1 MHKQAL
7 ALALL
12 ACSCTPKPPAKPPAP
27 RLPPP
32 VPSVLAE
39 CATQPSIFDQK
50 PSDWLKDPVPPMAC
64 EPAPGRAGW
73 VTDTMP
79 PPKVPQ
85 PVIPPPVQPP
95 AHVVL
100 AVTGASGKA
109 AHTELLRAISAAGTD
124 SVRAFIVD
132 PTTGPATTAA
142 LEQALADMA
151 GVAGFKGHLAV
162 YLHGVR
168 ADSPPFGCLAL
179 ADGCYPLTTLHDRLR
194 ALPARSR
201 VVVLDG
207 VPGPEPA
214 VLFADGATGVVALRD
229 GPNRAAGS
237 RQFFST
243 NLQGPSGL
251 TGGTLRARALRALA
265 AAGDRSVLLFEPTGT
280 LTWTGRVEATS
291 PAEAAIIKDLPGI
304 EAVARKLAP
313 GQRLLVYLQDRDCDP
328 CKLRRKGFVALSET
342 YHDLRFAVVH
352 DATPLISQLGAR
364 MSPIDPAVAYFD
376 HQGNH
381 LGNADDPQRPIAG
394 LALAE
399 LAGRDAR
406 RVLYDQWLLG
416 KDLER
421 VKLSAEGL
429 LALDGGSE
437 EALLKLIRRVH
448 RDSEPE
454 LVLAVMS
461 VLIRQGY
468 RAANAA
474 PEALSHIDHPDDRV
488 RLAVVDA
495 LFAIQATPET
505 VLCPAI
511 SAIPDPSPLVRE
523 QIRKLL
529 FGLLRQTGPGIHAMN
544 KLLTHPSP
552 AVRRTAVEAF
562 AELNAGT
569 VAAPALP
576 YLVGLLHPD
585 EPLEVRKLA
594 LLAILRINTAAAP
607 AIHDL
612 AQYLVDDPEPSIRAL
627 TAAALGS
634 IGPAAHCARD
644 GLELLARDDVP
655 EVQKA
660 ARQALI
666 RIDGP
671 VPSDE

>member
-1 MHKQAL
+1 MRAL
-7 ALALL
+7 TLAIL

-27 RLPPP
+27 LLPPP
-32 VPSVLAE
+32 VPAVLAA
-39 CATQPSIFDQK
+39 CATQPSIFDRKQ
-50 PSDWLKDPVPPMAC
+50 SDWLVDPVPPLAC

-73 VTDTMP
+73 VTDKAP

-85 PVIPPPVQPP
+85 PAIVPTIQPP
-95 AHVVL
+95 AHIVL
-100 AVTGASGKA
+100 ALSGAAGKA
-109 AHTELLRAISAAGTD
+109 AHAELQRAVSAAGTD

-132 PTTGPATTAA
+132 PATGPATSAA
-142 LEQALADMA
+142 LEQALADMTV
-151 GVAGFKGHLAV
+151 VAGFKGHLAV
-162 YLHGVR
+162 YLHGIR
-168 ADSPPFGCLAL
+168 AESPPFGCLAL
-179 ADGCYPLTTLHDRLR
+179 ADGCYPLTTLYDRLR
-194 ALPARSR
+194 AIPARSR

-229 GPNRAAGS
+229 GPQRSAGS
-237 RQFFST
+237 RQFFS
-243 NLQGPSGL
+243 LHGPSGL
-251 TGGTLRARALRALA
+251 VGDGTLRARSLRALA

-280 LTWTGRVEATS
+280 LTWTGR
-291 PAEAAIIKDLPGI
+291 I
-304 EAVARKLAP
+304 EAVSPDEAAVIKDIVGIQTVAKKLAP
-313 GQRLLVYLQDRDCDP
+313 GQRLLVYLQDRECDP
-328 CKLRRKGFVALSET
+328 CKLRRNGFVALSET
-342 YHDLRFAVVH
+342 HHDLRFAVVY
-352 DATPLISQLGAR
+352 DATPLIAELGAR
-364 MSPIDPAVAYFD
+364 LSPIDPAIVYFD

-394 LALAE
+394 LALSE

-406 RVLYDQWLLG
+406 RAIYDVWLLG

-421 VKLSAEGL
+421 TKLAAEGL
-429 LALDGGSE
+429 LTLDGGDE
-437 EALLKLIRRVH
+437 AALLKLIRRVH

-461 VLIRQGY
+461 VLTRQGY
-468 RAANAA
+468 RAAAAA

-495 LFAIQATPET
+495 LFTIQATPET

-529 FGLLRQTGPGIHAMN
+529 FGLLRQTGPGIHAMI

-569 VAAPALP
+569 AAAPALP
-576 YLVGLLHPD
+576 YLVSLLHPN
-585 EPLEVRKLA
+585 EPHEVRKLA

-607 AIHDL
+607 AVHDL
-612 AQYLVDDPEPSIRAL
+612 AQYLVDDPEPEIRAL
-627 TAAALGS
+627 VAATLGS
-634 IGPAAHCARD
+634 IGPAASCTRA
-644 GLELLARDDVP
+644 GLELLIKDDVP

-660 ARQALI
+660 ARQALT
-666 RIDGP
+666 RVDGP
-671 VPSDE
+671 LPAGE